1 MLTDCNSMPYIA
13 KAYALVL
20 GMQWLMSQI
29 RSFIL
34 AEFIMF
40 GRSCYKNKNCDNN
53 THHIIVCGKSRF
65 CGNDSI

>member
-1 MLTDCNSMPYIA
+1 MLTECNSMPYIA

-20 GMQWLMSQI
+20 GMRWLMSQI

-34 AEFIMF
+34 AERIMF

-53 THHIIVCGKSRF
+53 THHVIEYGKSRF
-65 CGNDSI
+65 CGNK

>member
-1 MLTDCNSMPYIA
+1 MPYIV

-34 AEFIMF
+34 AELIMF
-40 GRSCYKNKNCDNN
+40 GRSCYKNKYCDNN
-53 THHIIVCGKSRF
+53 THHIIGCGKSRF